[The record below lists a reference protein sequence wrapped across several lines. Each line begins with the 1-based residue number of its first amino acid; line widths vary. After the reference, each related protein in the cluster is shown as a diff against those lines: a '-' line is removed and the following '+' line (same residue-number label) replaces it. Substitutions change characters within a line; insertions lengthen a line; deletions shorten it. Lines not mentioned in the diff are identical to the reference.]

1 MWLLVRVM
9 RHGHRWVVLIS
20 ELSVVLRVVSWV
32 VISEGDRF
40 GILKVMVLERLNLD
54 IVHIVA
60 VFRLNIT
67 VAMCVI
73 LMS

>member
-1 MWLLVRVM
+1 MW
-9 RHGHRWVVLIS
+9 HGHRWVVLIS
-20 ELSVVLRVVSWV
+20 ELSVVLSMVSWV

-67 VAMCVI
+67 VALCVI

>member
-1 MWLLVRVM
+1 MW
-9 RHGHRWVVLIS
+9 HGHRWIVLIS
-20 ELSVVLRVVSWV
+20 ELSVVLSMVSWV

-60 VFRLNIT
+60 IFRLNIT
-67 VAMCVI
+67 VALCVI

>member
-1 MWLLVRVM
+1 MC
-9 RHGHRWVVLIS
+9 HGHRWIVLIS
-20 ELSVVLRVVSWV
+20 KLSVVFRVMSWV
-32 VISEGDRF
+32 VISEADSF

-60 VFRLNIT
+60 IFRLNIT
-67 VAMCVI
+67 VALCVI

>member
-1 MWLLVRVM
+1 M
-9 RHGHRWVVLIS
+9 
-20 ELSVVLRVVSWV
+20 VLRVVSWV

>member
-1 MWLLVRVM
+1 MC
-9 RHGHRWVVLIS
+9 HGHRWIVLIS
-20 ELSVVLRVVSWV
+20 KLSVVFRVMSWV
-32 VISEGDRF
+32 VISEADSF

-67 VAMCVI
+67 VALCVI

>member
-1 MWLLVRVM
+1 MW
-9 RHGHRWVVLIS
+9 HGHRWVVLIS
-20 ELSVVLRVVSWV
+20 ELSVVLSMVSWV

-40 GILKVMVLERLNLD
+40 GILKVMVLERLDLD

-60 VFRLNIT
+60 EFRLNIT

>member
-1 MWLLVRVM
+1 M
-9 RHGHRWVVLIS
+9 LIS
-20 ELSVVLRVVSWV
+20 KLSVVFRVMSWV
-32 VISEGDRF
+32 VISEADSF

-67 VAMCVI
+67 VALCVI

>member
-1 MWLLVRVM
+1 M
-9 RHGHRWVVLIS
+9 LIS
-20 ELSVVLRVVSWV
+20 ELSVVLSMVSWV
-32 VISEGDRF
+32 VISEGNRF

-60 VFRLNIT
+60 IFRLNIT
-67 VAMCVI
+67 VALCVI

>member
-1 MWLLVRVM
+1 MC
-9 RHGHRWVVLIS
+9 HGHRWIVLIS
-20 ELSVVLRVVSWV
+20 KLSVVFRVMSWV
-32 VISEGDRF
+32 VISEGDSF

-67 VAMCVI
+67 VALCVI

>member
-1 MWLLVRVM
+1 M
-9 RHGHRWVVLIS
+9 LIS

-32 VISEGDRF
+32 VISESDRF

>member
-1 MWLLVRVM
+1 M
-9 RHGHRWVVLIS
+9 LIS
-20 ELSVVLRVVSWV
+20 KLSVVLRVMSWV
-32 VISEGDRF
+32 VISEGDSF

-60 VFRLNIT
+60 EFRLNIT
-67 VAMCVI
+67 VALCVI

>member
-1 MWLLVRVM
+1 M

-20 ELSVVLRVVSWV
+20 ELSVVLRVVVWV

-60 VFRLNIT
+60 IFRLNIT
-67 VAMCVI
+67 VALCVI